1 MEKILV
7 IGASGF
13 IGQHIARTLLADG
26 MPVRCL
32 VRNPARA
39 QDLATAGCEVVQ
51 GDISDPVTMQHALD
65 GVRAVYIAVHTISPQ
80 QSSAVGQGFMD
91 IEMSGVQNIVT
102 VCQMHGVRR
111 LIYITSLG
119 MSEHAS
125 NAWLQGRWRI
135 EQFLLQSGLDVT
147 IIRPGQ
153 VIGRG
158 GFGFNTVLSQA
169 KRHVTITIGN
179 GRQQWQN
186 IALDDLIYYLVGV
199 LNIPSTYGQ
208 CYDVGDDTIMTTN
221 QMIDIIADVLGRP
234 HPLKIPI
241 PQNLLAVVAPLI
253 ERVSKFPSG
262 SIKSFADG
270 VTTDLIGDPMPIR
283 AILPRPPLPYRQAV
297 ERELQ
302 RNA

>member
-13 IGQHIARTLLADG
+13 IGKHVAQALLADG

-39 QDLATAGCEVVQ
+39 HDLATSGCEIVQ
-51 GDISDPVTMQHALD
+51 GDISDAVAMQHALD
-65 GVRAVYIAVHTISPQ
+65 GVQAAYIAVHTISPQ
-80 QSSAVGQGFMD
+80 QTSAEGQGFMD
-91 IEMSGVQNIVT
+91 IEMRGVQNIVAA
-102 VCQMHGVRR
+102 CRMHGVRR
-111 LIYITSLG
+111 LMYVTSLG

-169 KRHVTITIGN
+169 KRRVTLTMGN

-186 IALDDLIYYLVGV
+186 IALDDLIYYLIGV
-199 LNIPSTYGQ
+199 LNAPRTYGQ
-208 CYDVGDDTIMTTN
+208 GYDVGSDEIVTTN
-221 QMIDIIADVLGRP
+221 QMIDITADVLGRS
-234 HPLKIPI
+234 HPLKVPV
-241 PQNLLAVVAPLI
+241 PQKLLVVFAPLI
-253 ERVSKFPSG
+253 ERVSKFPRG
-262 SIKSFADG
+262 SIKAFVDG
-270 VTTDLIGDPMPIR
+270 VTTDLIGDPLPIR
-283 AILPRPPLPYRQAV
+283 AILPRPPLSYRQAV
-297 ERELQ
+297 EQELR

>member
-13 IGQHIARTLLADG
+13 IGKHVARALLANG

-32 VRNPARA
+32 VRTPARVH
-39 QDLATAGCEVVQ
+39 DLATAGCEIVQ
-51 GDISDPVTMQHALD
+51 GDISDPATMQHALY
-65 GVRAVYIAVHTISPQ
+65 GVRAAYIAVHTISPQ
-80 QSSAVGQGFMD
+80 QTSAAGQGFMD

-102 VCQMHGVRR
+102 ACRMHGVRR
-111 LIYITSLG
+111 LVYVTSMG
-119 MSEHAS
+119 VSENAP

-169 KRHVTITIGN
+169 KRRVTITMGN
-179 GRQQWQN
+179 GRQKWQN
-186 IALDDLIYYLVGV
+186 IAIDDLIYYLVGV
-199 LNIPSTYGQ
+199 LNAPRTYGQ
-208 CYDVGDDTIMTTN
+208 GYDVGDDAIMTTN
-221 QMIDIIADVLGRP
+221 QMIDITADVLGRT

-241 PQNLLAVVAPLI
+241 PQKLLVVFAPLI
-253 ERVSKFPSG
+253 ERVSKFPPG
-262 SIKSFADG
+262 SIKSFMDG
-270 VTTDLIGDPMPIR
+270 LTTDLIGDPMPIR
-283 AILPRPPLPYRQAV
+283 AILPRPPLSYRQAV
-297 ERELQ
+297 ERELK
-302 RNA
+302 RIA